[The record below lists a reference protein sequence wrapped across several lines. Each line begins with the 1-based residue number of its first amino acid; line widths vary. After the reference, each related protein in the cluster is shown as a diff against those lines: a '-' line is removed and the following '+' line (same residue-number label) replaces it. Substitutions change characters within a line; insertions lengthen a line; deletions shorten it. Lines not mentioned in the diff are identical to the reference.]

1 MVGAAGFEPTTPSP
15 PVKCATRL
23 RYAPTRGVYTRQ
35 RGRVQF
41 PFASNNL
48 CIPPEVTKTKYRYS
62 SMVRWWMTK
71 WAGINWPCRN
81 TKASGQVAKSSDD
94 SVAL

>member
-35 RGRVQF
+35 RGSVQF

-48 CIPPEVTKTKYRYS
+48 CIPPEVTKTKYRCS

-71 WAGINWPCRN
+71 WLGINRLCQITRS
-81 TKASGQVAKSSDD
+81 SGQVAKSRDD
-94 SVAL
+94 SVEL